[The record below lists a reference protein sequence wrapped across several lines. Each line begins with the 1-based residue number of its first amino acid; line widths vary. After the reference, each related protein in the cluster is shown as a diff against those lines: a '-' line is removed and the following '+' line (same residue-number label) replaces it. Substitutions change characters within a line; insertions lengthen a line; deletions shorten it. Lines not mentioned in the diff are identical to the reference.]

1 MYFRYTKSKISWE
14 KVIKKPEEVKS
25 LKVAMA
31 LNVSEKKE
39 RSEFNSN
46 LADKHRLRLDNSF
59 TLTVLVTI

>member
-39 RSEFNSN
+39 GSEFELSGQTQ
-46 LADKHRLRLDNSF
+46 AETR
-59 TLTVLVTI
+59 